1 MVGRHFIKTWS
12 ATQTTVALSSGEA
25 ELSGLVKGASQA
37 LGLQSV
43 VSDLGFNWSI
53 VLHSD
58 ATAAIGICR
67 RRGLGKIRHL
77 SVADLWI
84 QDKVKTKEFG
94 LEKVLGALNPADLLT
109 KYLDGTIQDGH
120 IARMGLVVEEGR
132 AASAPK
138 LPKGDGGDP

>member
-1 MVGRHFIKTWS
+1 MVGSHLIKTWS

-43 VSDLGFNWSI
+43 IGDLGVRWDI

-84 QDKVKTKEFG
+84 QDKVKCREFG
-94 LEKVLGALNPADLLT
+94 LEKVLGALNPSDLLT
-109 KYLDGTIQDGH
+109 KYLDGTVQDGH
-120 IARMGLVVEEGR
+120 IARMGLVTETGR
-132 AASAPK
+132 AISAPK
-138 LPKGDGGDP
+138 LPKGDGG